1 MILFSLVFASIVA
14 LMIYAHFQSKKIR
27 QEMFDE
33 MLSDDNLGA
42 DEGFIVESSMN
53 MESPTLPFPL
63 SKELG
68 IRPDSKLEMVYN
80 HLIRTKKI
88 TKFDMRTMQI
98 TKASGYI
105 YKLRGLGFTIVTRK
119 DKEGHL
125 ECYELL
131 SYKAK

>member
-1 MILFSLVFASIVA
+1 
-14 LMIYAHFQSKKIR
+14 
-27 QEMFDE
+27 MFDE

-42 DEGFIVESSMN
+42 DEGFIVESSIN
-53 MESPTLPFPL
+53 MESPTLPFPS

-80 HLIRTKKI
+80 HLIRTKKV